1 MEIMRLKGNFEIQEQ
16 GGKLFLVK
24 RKEDTGKLVKLGM
37 ASESL
42 AWLLGQLKG
51 KEFEVQEISS
61 LLQRQYEVKAE
72 QADAEALLLTVN
84 WRRIRMLEGNLGS
97 AEKVKKAML
106 FLLRGALW
114 GKATLPK
121 DVFPLTV
128 QEWISVY
135 IMAGMQAV
143 IGTAFDG
150 LSILPKEFLPSPV
163 LLAYWRKNVA
173 QTERTNVLADAA
185 IYNLQKF
192 FADGGLPIMVLKGQ
206 GVGSFYRHPYFRQCG
221 DIDLYFGSMEAAE
234 KAADYAE
241 SKGMKVSR
249 GMDSDSNFGFQ
260 GIFIEIHSRIVEQHN
275 FFTRKY
281 LRKLESEAFTK
292 GHTVTRDKVSFQIPP
307 AEMNHLLQS
316 THILK
321 HLLNEGIGLRQLC
334 DAAISLHTLKDQTD
348 AKELVRIMKKCD
360 VYRWSKLLYAL
371 LVKYLD
377 LPAED
382 LPMQTTEN
390 PDALM
395 EEIWTTGNFGVMDER
410 WGTRPEGEWK
420 GRMHTARRIFNKM
433 WRFGKYA
440 KLEVVSWAW
449 QLSVAPFIKP
459 RK

>member
-1 MEIMRLKGNFEIQEQ
+1 MKLKGNFEIQEQ
-16 GGKLFLVK
+16 GGKLFLVM
-24 RKEDTGKLVKLGM
+24 RKEETGKLVKLGL
-37 ASESL
+37 ASEPM
-42 AWLLGQLKG
+42 AWLFGQLKG
-51 KEFEVQEISS
+51 KEFEVQDISS
-61 LLQRQYEVKAE
+61 LLQSQYHLQPE

-84 WRRIRMLEGNLGS
+84 WRRARMLEGNLGS
-97 AEKVKKAML
+97 AEKVKQAML
-106 FLLRGALW
+106 FLLKGALW

-121 DVFPLTV
+121 DIFPLTV
-128 QEWISVY
+128 QEWVSVY
-135 IMAGMQAV
+135 MMAGMQAV

-150 LSILPKEFLPSPV
+150 LSILPKEFLPPPV
-163 LLAYWRKNVA
+163 LLAYWRKGVA
-173 QTERTNVLADAA
+173 QTERSNVLADAA
-185 IYNLQKF
+185 IYNLQQF
-192 FADGGLPIMVLKGQ
+192 FAEGNIPIMVLKGQ
-206 GVGSFYRHPYFRQCG
+206 GIGSFYRRPYYRMCG

-249 GMDSDSNFGFQ
+249 AMDSDSNFGFQ

-281 LRKLESEAFTK
+281 LRKLEAEAFTK

-382 LPMQTTEN
+382 LPLQTTEN

-440 KLEVVSWAW
+440 KLEVVCWAW
-449 QLSVAPFIKP
+449 ELSVAPFIKP

>member
-1 MEIMRLKGNFEIQEQ
+1 MKLKGNFEIQEE
-16 GGKLFLVK
+16 GGKLFLVM
-24 RKEDTGKLVKLGM
+24 RKEDTGKLVKLGL
-37 ASESL
+37 ASESM
-42 AWLLGQLKG
+42 AWLFGQLKG
-51 KEFEVQEISS
+51 KEFEVQDISS
-61 LLQRQYEVKAE
+61 LLQSQYGLKAE

-84 WRRIRMLEGNLGS
+84 WRRARMLEGNLGS
-97 AEKVKKAML
+97 AEKVKQAML
-106 FLLRGALW
+106 FLLKGALW

-121 DVFPLTV
+121 EVFPLTV
-128 QEWISVY
+128 QEWGSVY
-135 IMAGMQAV
+135 MMAGMQAV

-150 LSILPKEFLPSPV
+150 LSFLPKEFLPPPV
-163 LLAYWRKNVA
+163 LLAYWRKGVA
-173 QTERTNVLADAA
+173 QTERSNVLVDAA
-185 IYNLQKF
+185 IYNLQQF
-192 FADGGLPIMVLKGQ
+192 FAEGGLPIMVLKGQ
-206 GVGSFYRHPYFRQCG
+206 GLGSFYRRPFFRQCG
-221 DIDLYFGSMEAAE
+221 DVDLYFGSMEAAE

-249 GMDSDSNFGFQ
+249 AMDSDSNFGFQ

-281 LRKLESEAFTK
+281 LRKLEADAFKK
-292 GHTVTRDKVSFQIPP
+292 GQTVTRDKVSFQIPP

-348 AKELVRIMKKCD
+348 AKELVRILKQCD

-382 LPMQTTEN
+382 LPLQTTEN

-440 KLEVVSWAW
+440 KLEVVCWAW
-449 QLSVAPFIKP
+449 ELSVAPFIKP

>member
-1 MEIMRLKGNFEIQEQ
+1 MKLKGNFDIQEE
-16 GGKLFLVK
+16 GGKLFLVRK
-24 RKEDTGKLVKLGM
+24 KEDDGKCVRLGM
-37 ASESL
+37 VSESL
-42 AWLLGQLKG
+42 AWLFEQLKG
-51 KEFEVQEISS
+51 KEFDVQDISKLLQSRYEVQ
-61 LLQRQYEVKAE
+61 AE
-72 QADAEALLLTVN
+72 QADAESILLTVN
-84 WRRIRMLEGNLGS
+84 WRRSRMLEGDFGS
-97 AEKVKKAML
+97 AEKVKQAML
-106 FLLRGALW
+106 FLLKGALW
-114 GKATLPK
+114 GKANLPK
-121 DVFPLTV
+121 DVFPLTI

-150 LSILPKEFLPSPV
+150 LSILPKELLPPPV
-163 LLAYWRKNVA
+163 LMTFWRKSVS
-173 QTERTNVLADAA
+173 QTERTNMLADAA

-192 FADGGLPIMVLKGQ
+192 FADGGLPVMVLKGQ
-206 GVGSFYRHPYFRQCG
+206 GVGSFYRQPFYRQCG

-234 KAADYAE
+234 KAADFAE

-249 GMDSDSNFGFQ
+249 GMDNDSNFGFQ

-275 FFTRKY
+275 FFTHKY
-281 LRKLESEAFTK
+281 LRRLETDAFKK
-292 GHTVTRDKVSFQIPP
+292 GQTVTRDKVSFLIPP
-307 AEMNHLLQS
+307 AAMNHLLQS

-334 DAAISLHTLKDQTD
+334 DAAISLHTLKNQTD
-348 AKELVRIMKKCD
+348 TEELVRIMKHCD

-382 LPMQTTEN
+382 LPMETHEN

-410 WGTRPEGEWK
+410 WGSRPEGEWK

-440 KLEVVSWAW
+440 KVEVVSWAL
-449 QLSVAPFIKP
+449 QLSFGSVFRP